1 MNHFDY
7 RNGVLHAEAV
17 NLIELAEAV
26 GTPFYCYSTAT
37 LERHYRVFSEAFAGE
52 KAVVCYAMKANSN
65 QSVLRTLAKL
75 GAGADV
81 VSGGE
86 LKRALA
92 AGIPP
97 QKILFSGV
105 GKTEA
110 ELRAALA
117 ADILVHQCRVRA
129 RTRIA
134 VAARGRGRQ
143 DRADLGAGQ
152 SRRRRRH
159 PRQDRHRQVR
169 EQVRRPDRARP
180 RRLCPRGQAA
190 GDRGHRH
197 RHAYRQP
204 DHRSLP
210 KMETAF
216 RILAEFVQTLRADG
230 HTISH
235 IDFGGGLGIP
245 YYMDRAAPPAPDA
258 YAAMV
263 KRVTHNLGCTLM
275 FEPGRMIVG
284 NAGIL
289 VTRVI
294 YVKPG
299 DAKNFVIIDAAMND
313 LIRPTLYEAHHDI
326 LPVREPAQG
335 HAHRSSP
342 TWSGRSAKPAT
353 ISRSTASLPEPK
365 AGDLLAIMTAGAYG
379 AVQSGTYNTRAL
391 VPEVLVKDDQYA
403 VVRPRI
409 EVEELI
415 AMDRAS
421 AVAVTRCA
429 VLAKPG
435 PITPGIVVKNVCAVA
450 LSIGHGVWVPAR
462 RPGRRRSVIQFI
474 SPRRRPWRRPPSR
487 PPPFRSA

>member
-17 NLIELAEAV
+17 NLIEVADAV
-26 GTPFYCYSTAT
+26 GSPFYCYATAT
-37 LERHYRVFSEAFAGE
+37 LERHFRVFSEAFAGE
-52 KAVVCYAMKANSN
+52 DALVCYAMKANSN
-65 QSVLRTLAKL
+65 QSVLRTLANL

-97 QKILFSGV
+97 GRILFSGI

-117 ADILVHQCRVRA
+117 EDILCINVESEPELELLSRLAVEAGKTARISIRVNPDVDAGTHAKIATGKSENKFGIPLPRA
-129 RTRIA
+129 RA
-134 VAARGRGRQ
+134 VYARAAQLPGIEVTGTDMHIGSQ
-143 DRADLGAGQ
+143 ITDL
-152 SRRRRRH
+152 SR
-159 PRQDRHRQVR
+159 
-169 EQVRRPDRARP
+169 
-180 RRLCPRGQAA
+180 
-190 GDRGHRH
+190 
-197 RHAYRQP
+197 
-204 DHRSLP
+204 
-210 KMETAF
+210 METAF

-245 YYMDRAAPPAPDA
+245 YYMDREAPPAPA
-258 YAAMV
+258 GCGARV
-263 KRVTHNLGCTLM
+263 KRVTHNLGATLM

-326 LPVREPAQG
+326 LPIRSPAEG
-335 HAHRSSP
+335 
-342 TWSGRSAKPAT
+342 GR
-353 ISRSTASLPEPK
+353 
-365 AGDLLAIMTAGAYG
+365 
-379 AVQSGTYNTRAL
+379 Q
-391 VPEVLVKDDQYA
+391 
-403 VVRPRI
+403 
-409 EVEELI
+409 
-415 AMDRAS
+415 
-421 AVAVTRCA
+421 
-429 VLAKPG
+429 
-435 PITPGIVVKNVCAVA
+435 
-450 LSIGHGVWVPAR
+450 
-462 RPGRRRSVIQFI
+462 
-474 SPRRRPWRRPPSR
+474 
-487 PPPFRSA
+487 